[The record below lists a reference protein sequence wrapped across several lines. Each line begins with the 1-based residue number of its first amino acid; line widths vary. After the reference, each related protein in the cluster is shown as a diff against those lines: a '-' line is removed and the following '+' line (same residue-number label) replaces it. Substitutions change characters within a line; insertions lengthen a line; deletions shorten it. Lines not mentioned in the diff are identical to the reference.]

1 MTKIT
6 TSRRDTTDGRFQA
19 SAEGIANSRE
29 PSTSGVEQDQP
40 LRQSFVGLEIVHVTS
55 GRVRIRAKQ
64 AEKIDLLNGVGELLG
79 TKEGF
84 TSTVLHPSTKSL
96 VVKFD
101 ESQISS
107 QVVVRI
113 LGKLGV
119 ADGRSSSG
127 QMAEDLFAAWKS
139 VAFWQE
145 QGIDLLPLLLGLA
158 VTGRL
163 GVNGFAAIPV
173 YLITVEAA
181 RKVINYLQPQV
192 SAFFATDTPEPKNRQ
207 NPIKNKIKDQ
217 IKNQVKNHLRSPSG
231 KSATPNRDQKTSQTS
246 TSSKSSVEHRPK
258 LSTQGLLT
266 KEESLNRSTGSIEY
280 SVVHAIPGRV
290 RFHVPRIGTDRVYA
304 RNLERLLKTDS
315 QVTSV
320 RINPDASSVAI
331 AYPIRNLE
339 LSYWVNLLM
348 QADTDTTPSA
358 SSHQNNQNNHHQN
371 QPNQPQARSGTIT
384 TSPSMVVNQ
393 TSNISASQTEVSVTA
408 RAVEESSFVTASP
421 TTVNEISSWW
431 TDLKA
436 PALSYSLAFMANFP
450 LD

>member
-1 MTKIT
+1 MTKI

-64 AEKIDLLNGVGELLG
+64 AEQIDLLNGVAELLG

-107 QVVVRI
+107 PVVVRI

-119 ADGRSSSG
+119 ANGRSSSG
-127 QMAEDLFAAWKS
+127 QMAEDPFAAWKS
-139 VAFWQE
+139 AAFWRE

-173 YLITVEAA
+173 YLITAEAA
-181 RKVINYLQPQV
+181 RKLINYLQPQV
-192 SAFFATDTPEPKNRQ
+192 LAFFATASPEPKNPQ
-207 NPIKNKIKDQ
+207 NHIKNKIKDQ
-217 IKNQVKNHLRSPSG
+217 IKNQVKNHLRSPSE
-231 KSATPNRDQKTSQTS
+231 KSATPNRDQKPSQ
-246 TSSKSSVEHRPK
+246 TSSKSLVEHRPK

-266 KEESLNRSTGSIEY
+266 KEESLIRTTGSIEY

-290 RFHVPRIGTDRVYA
+290 RLHVPRIGTDRVYA
-304 RNLERLLKTDS
+304 RNLERLLKADS

-331 AYPIRNLE
+331 AYSIRDLD

-348 QADTDTTPSA
+348 QADTDKTPSP

-371 QPNQPQARSGTIT
+371 QQTQPQARSGTIT

-393 TSNISASQTEVSVTA
+393 TSNLSASQTEVSVTA
-408 RAVEESSFVTASP
+408 RAVEESSFAAASP
-421 TTVNEISSWW
+421 TKVNEISSWW

-436 PALSYSLAFMANFP
+436 PALSYSLTLMANFP